1 MPDQRVFNASP
12 LIVLGKVN
20 LLSLLEELC
29 EAIVVPSG
37 VAAEIDRGSL
47 DDAARKWMG
56 LQGSSWIKDV
66 GQVHPAIS
74 AWDLGSGESEVL
86 SWAYEN
92 PGYEVV
98 VDDRAA
104 RDCAYSMNIP
114 VRGTIG
120 ILLLAKRR
128 KKIERI
134 APVLMQLRK
143 AGLRV
148 SQSLFDEALR
158 LAGEGTNLP

>member
-29 EAIVVPSG
+29 EGIVVPAG

-56 LQGSSWIKDV
+56 LQGRSWIKDV
-66 GQVHPAIS
+66 GHVHHSIS
-74 AWDLGSGESEVL
+74 AWDLGSAESEVL

-104 RDCAYSMNIP
+104 RECAYSMNIP

-120 ILLLAKRR
+120 MLLLAKRR
-128 KKIERI
+128 KKIDRI
-134 APVLMQLRK
+134 APVLIDLRK
-143 AGLRV
+143 SGLRV
-148 SQSLFDEALR
+148 SQALFDKALR
-158 LAGEGTNLP
+158 LADEDTIEP